1 MNDPKINFKANNNN
15 NDKISIGMMMTIFFT
30 IIIYDDYDFFPY
42 LIGNHANEYQEC
54 NNLIHTYVLFR
65 NSSGFIIPKH
75 SLILYIYI
83 FLRKKSE
90 ITTFDLCVNFV
101 VLPFLFFVFCINVYF
116 IQINKLDALWH
127 FQRCWSTRINLKH
140 CILLS

>member
-101 VLPFLFFVFCINVYF
+101 VLPFLFFFCLLHKCLF
-116 IQINKLDALWH
+116 HSNK
-127 FQRCWSTRINLKH
+127 
-140 CILLS
+140 